1 MFACSTTVSSKIKEK
16 IKISLKGIHSRKDA
30 SAESISSVLH
40 KLENLRKSNLSVKC
54 DSYLCIMMLNEC
66 ICKDIK

>member
-1 MFACSTTVSSKIKEK
+1 MFARLMTDSSRKNEN
-16 IKISLKGIHSRKDA
+16 IKISLKGVHSRKDA

-66 ICKDIK
+66 ICKDLK